1 MIGNVD
7 NVPAVAVLDSSVAG
21 PIVGAY
27 HVCVLALVDLDV
39 DAKLASKSLD
49 LEVVAKDAR
58 LLHALQ
64 ALLEGPVDVGL
75 GMGHQVGSGACGGGS
90 SPSRC
95 SADGGHVDE
104 GLKIVRVRAEV
115 CRSLSTVKLD
125 KRRENRDGFPTY
137 VLLLAAEVPG
147 GNPRGHTARFFVN
160 KLI

>member
-7 NVPAVAVLDSSVAG
+7 NLPAVAVFSSSVAG

-27 HVCVLALVDLDV
+27 DVCVLALVDLDV

-58 LLHALQ
+58 ILHALQ

-75 GMGHQVGSGACGGGS
+75 GMGHQVGSGACGGSS

-104 GLKIVRVRAEV
+104 GLEIVRVRAEV
-115 CRSLSTVKLD
+115 CTLLSTVKLG
-125 KRRENRDGFPTY
+125 KRRENKDGFPTY
-137 VLLLAAEVPG
+137 VLPLAVEVLD
-147 GNPRGHTARFFVN
+147 GNPRGRTARFLSRN
-160 KLI
+160 